1 MFMMKKLVFIIGLLT
16 AGQGYCDDAQL
27 EIARV
32 KCVYKNLLTGK
43 LVRHWG
49 VTTTNEFLEVE
60 GIKNKDFFETSAN
73 EKLMDQYCSY
83 SNRVYH
89 EDNSVLYKNVL
100 VVAHATDNSFLKI
113 KHMNEEQYPD
123 GLAEDWFETA
133 VVAEKI
139 NLNRWKN
146 ITIKGI
152 AAIGM
157 ISGSSYYVSSV
168 GAESANRFLTILG
181 LIPFMWSTIDLIFDQ
196 EIEKDSLKD
205 IVEESKDFLESYRDL
220 ATKNS

>member
-1 MFMMKKLVFIIGLLT
+1 MMKKLALIIALLT
-16 AGQGYCDDAQL
+16 AGHGYSDDNQL

-43 LVRHWG
+43 IVSHWG

-60 GIKNKDFFETSAN
+60 GRKNEEFFETSAN
-73 EKLMDQYCSY
+73 EMLMDHYCSY
-83 SNRVYH
+83 SSRVYH
-89 EDNSVLYKNVL
+89 EDNSVLYKNVS
-100 VVAHATDNSFLKI
+100 VVAHAPDNNFLKI
-113 KHMNEEQYPD
+113 KHIDEVPYPD

-133 VVAEKI
+133 VAEKI
-139 NLNRWKN
+139 NVNRWKN

-181 LIPFMWSTIDLIFDQ
+181 LIPFMWSTIDLILDQ
-196 EIEKDSLKD
+196 DIEKDSLKD